1 MGSKDGFSDNKLLD
15 NFAVGMS
22 LDEIGTIVINNSISR
37 DRPSLKIRGVPKD
50 VRSCD
55 VERVRYK
62 EQLSTRVGCGRV
74 HRIVENVLDKCIVV
88 APNLPT
94 KTDNLSHSTGHG
106 WTTREK
112 AVKG

>member
-1 MGSKDGFSDNKLLD
+1 MLQDFDKMGSKDGFSDNKLLD

-55 VERVRYK
+55 VERVHNK
-62 EQLSTRVGCGRV
+62 VIGKSVFQIDLLIS
-74 HRIVENVLDKCIVV
+74 
-88 APNLPT
+88 
-94 KTDNLSHSTGHG
+94 
-106 WTTREK
+106 
-112 AVKG
+112 